1 MDNTDNLKL
10 EMLKQ
15 IADNIQPRH
24 YPAYK
29 ENDILGNAEACAVL
43 HCQLRTLDEYVSS
56 KGLPYHKAGRARLFI
71 YGEIVDWVK
80 SRPGSTDRKTPE
92 RKPKSITSMLRG
104 SGRKKEK
111 PTKKAI

>member
-1 MDNTDNLKL
+1 MDNTDNNML

-15 IADNIQPRH
+15 IAENIPPRL

-56 KGLPYHKAGRARLFI
+56 KGLPYHKAGRERLFF
-71 YGEIVDWVK
+71 YGEIVDWVR
-80 SRPGSTDRKTPE
+80 SRPGPPE
-92 RKPKSITSMLRG
+92 RKTAEKKPRSISDLLRG
-104 SGRKKEK
+104 AGRKKEK